1 MLENAG
7 NFAAQSENPN
17 VWKQYAWPGDDCPHF
32 YGLNFSSLFY
42 TRFLEI
48 TETVGE
54 GNPWSHQCPSPL
66 PPPGFLSISAC
77 RNIQK
82 EGSITYMLQ
91 YVGKQ
96 RWIERR
102 IGCIWFWDWG
112 RQYCRDV
119 SGDPVWDNI
128 LSDKVHICTA
138 KKYKETWQVVSC
150 ASPFHLLGKVQIHP
164 TQSQSFSPPPG
175 GVLPYL

>member
-32 YGLNFSSLFY
+32 YGLNLSSLFY

-54 GNPWSHQCPSPL
+54 GNPWSHRCPSPL
-66 PPPGFLSISAC
+66 PPPGSLSISAC

-102 IGCIWFWDWG
+102 IGSNDSEIEVGSTAEMPVEIQCETIYWVTRSIYVQLKSTRKPG
-112 RQYCRDV
+112 R
-119 SGDPVWDNI
+119 
-128 LSDKVHICTA
+128 
-138 KKYKETWQVVSC
+138 
-150 ASPFHLLGKVQIHP
+150 
-164 TQSQSFSPPPG
+164 
-175 GVLPYL
+175 